1 MATCEVMTLT
11 TSVGSFLDAHATTVV
26 AIATI
31 VIAVFTCF
39 LFVATRRIY
48 KHSAV
53 SERAYVKM
61 SHRSGPEFGEGL
73 TIDRDRKEARIVIE
87 VKNFGRTPANVINVA
102 LCWWVMPKDQAAPII
117 PQYPKPENTDGPTAG
132 FLVANDLFLVWK
144 AFDGISDDHLDRIN
158 TGDETLWIYG
168 YVDYIDVFG
177 QWHRGGFARQ
187 YDPGRAGNNLI
198 FVGQSGYN
206 YDRPLK
212 KRERN

>member
-1 MATCEVMTLT
+1 MAPCEVMTLT
-11 TSVGSFLDAHATTVV
+11 TSVGSFFDAHATTVV
-26 AIATI
+26 ALATA
-31 VIAVFTCF
+31 VIAIFTVL

-53 SERAYVKM
+53 SERAYVKL
-61 SHRSGPEFGEGL
+61 SHLSGPEFGEGL
-73 TIDRDRKEARIVIE
+73 TINRDRKEARIVIE
-87 VKNFGRTPANVINVA
+87 VKNFGRTPADVINVA
-102 LCWWVMPKDQAAPII
+102 LCWRVMPEGQAAPII
-117 PQYPKPENTDGPTAG
+117 PQYPKPENAVGPTAG
-132 FLVANDLFLVWK
+132 FLVTNDLFLVWK
-144 AFDGISDDHLDRIN
+144 TFDGISDDQFDKIN
-158 TGDETLWIYG
+158 TGDERLWIYG

-206 YDRPLK
+206 SDRPLK